1 MKLSSEGFL
10 FFKEKFPRRC
20 RRVEAA
26 QLQLLSPF
34 CLITSEAFSFSS
46 EVEVYLVDHIPI
58 MVWDPEG
65 F

>member
-1 MKLSSEGFL
+1 M
-10 FFKEKFPRRC
+10 
-20 RRVEAA
+20 EAA

-58 MVWDPEG
+58 AVWDREG
-65 F
+65 V